1 MGNKNHLTDANGENL
16 CVHYDTNTKIQKPM
30 VPKEARSLNCYN

>member
-16 CVHYDTNTKIQKPM
+16 CVHFDTETNGPERR
-30 VPKEARSLNCYN
+30 KESQLL